1 MIVNFSNRITRMP
14 TAIFFLAA
22 MAFFTYSTSV
32 FAETTEPNEQAEFF
46 EMSIEDLMNIEITL
60 ASRKQQKLF
69 KTPAAVYVI
78 TNEDIRRSGASTIP
92 DLLRM
97 VPGMEV
103 ARINS
108 NKWAITSRGFNQEF
122 AKRLLVM
129 IDGRS
134 IYGPLF
140 GGVRWDTHDVMLEDI
155 DRIEVIRGPGGTLWG
170 SNAVNGIINIVTKN
184 AKDTQGTILVGQGSD
199 IEHYLTA
206 ARYGGKLKG
215 PTYFRVYSRY
225 FDRDDTTCIDHA
237 HTAHAYSNDG
247 WDVLRG
253 GFRIDSYPQ
262 EHDHLTLLGD
272 IYNGD
277 IGEATMLY
285 SLTSPISQ
293 ESSHDN
299 KIEGG
304 NLLGRWERTLSKD
317 SDMKLQVYY
326 NRDKRLEK
334 KFNETIDTYD
344 IDFQHRFPMT
354 EQHELSWGLGYRLDR
369 HTVDGTFNYSLSP
382 RHRDLS
388 IYSGFIQ
395 DNITVLKDKLEVT
408 IGTKIEHNYYTGLEW
423 QPSGRFI
430 WTLDDRN
437 AIWGAV
443 TRAVRTPNRHDTDS
457 TTSWGV
463 FQVGPSV
470 ISQEAYGNEDVDSE
484 KVIVYELGYR
494 ARPTEKMFIDVT
506 GFINRYDN
514 LMATERTANIPK
526 AGYTIWP
533 NQQDNK
539 LYGETYGVEL
549 SASYQA
555 AKNWNLSAG
564 YTFLQMQLRT
574 RSSSTSTRDATVEGK
589 SPHNQFHFR
598 SYLNLTDNLELDCSL
613 KYVDNLP
620 ADNILNYIRFDL
632 RLGWH
637 ITKNMEL
644 SLVGQNLF
652 DNRHSEFGEEQGQSV
667 TEAERAFFAKLTYSF

>member
-1 MIVNFSNRITRMP
+1 MP
-14 TAIFFLAA
+14 TALFILSV

-32 FAETTEPNEQAEFF
+32 FAESTEANEQTEFF

-69 KTPAAVYVI
+69 KTPTAVYVI

-122 AKRLLVM
+122 ANKLLVM

-140 GGVRWDTHDVMLEDI
+140 GGIRWDTHDVMLEDV
-155 DRIEVIRGPGGTLWG
+155 DRIEVIRGSGGTLWG

-184 AKDTQGTILVGQGSD
+184 AKDTQGTILVGEVSD
-199 IEHYLTA
+199 IEHNLTA
-206 ARYGGKLKG
+206 ARYGGKLNNS
-215 PTYFRVYSRY
+215 TYFRIYSKY
-225 FDRDDTTCIDHA
+225 FDRDDSPNPDHI
-237 HTAHAYSNDG
+237 HNTDHSVKDE
-247 WDVLRG
+247 WDTFRT
-253 GFRIDSYPQ
+253 GFRIDSYPK
-262 EHDHLTLLGD
+262 ENDHWTLIGD
-272 IYNGD
+272 IYNGN
-277 IGEATMLY
+277 IGESTTIY

-293 ESSHDN
+293 ESSHHN
-299 KIEGG
+299 KISGG
-304 NLLGRWERTLSKD
+304 DLLGRWERTLSKD

-344 IDFQHRFPMT
+344 IDFQHRFGLT

-395 DNITVLKDKLEVT
+395 DNITVIKDKLEV
-408 IGTKIEHNYYTGLEW
+408 ILGTKVEHNYYTGLEW

-437 AIWGAV
+437 AIWGSV
-443 TRAVRTPNRHDTDS
+443 TRAVRIPNRHDTDN

-470 ISQEAYGNEDVDSE
+470 ISQEAYGNGDVDSE
-484 KVIVYELGYR
+484 KVIAYELGYR
-494 ARPTEKMFIDVT
+494 TRPTEKMFIDVT
-506 GFINRYDN
+506 GFINKYDN
-514 LMATERTANIPK
+514 LMATERLANVSK

-533 NQQDNK
+533 NRQDNK

-555 AKNWNLSAG
+555 AKNWKLFAG
-564 YTFLQMQLRT
+564 YTFLQMQLHT
-574 RSSSTSTRDATVEGK
+574 RSSSTSTRDATIEGQ
-589 SPHNQFHFR
+589 SPHNQFHLR
-598 SYLNLTDNLELDCSL
+598 SYLDLDDNLELDCSL

-620 ADNILNYIRFDL
+620 TGNIQNYIRFDL

-637 ITKNMEL
+637 VTKNMEL

-652 DNRHSEFGEEQGQSV
+652 DNRHSEFGESQGQSV